1 MSVTGGSAGSSLD
14 FREQCWRQ
22 RVLPGFSQAHRCEHA
37 TGCSITTGC
46 EVFLILR
53 RKKRI
58 ATALRSS
65 TAAAFHGGFVGASK
79 RKWCLFSLLSL
90 TVLCSYNMW
99 KWSPW
104 KRLFIMGLSNK
115 RTHCLEHLLAL
126 RFWTQGRSL
135 VYCGTLLLLPSLLCR
150 HRGGAWAESM
160 PAGLSIPCTEIT
172 AFSFLHYYCSTSRFH
187 VKLLLH
193 LYNENGWVVS
203 SQCQRS
209 NPLKWSK
216 LTFGTPA
223 CIILTGLAWIMRPL

>member
-1 MSVTGGSAGSSLD
+1 MM
-14 FREQCWRQ
+14 
-22 RVLPGFSQAHRCEHA
+22 
-37 TGCSITTGC
+37 
-46 EVFLILR
+46 R
-53 RKKRI
+53 RKKKDNCC
-58 ATALRSS
+58 TEEQQCCCFSRS
-65 TAAAFHGGFVGASK
+65 V
-79 RKWCLFSLLSL
+79 FSLPSL
-90 TVLCSYNMW
+90 TVLCSYDVW

-115 RTHCLEHLLAL
+115 RTHCLEHLLAW
-126 RFWTQGRSL
+126 RFWTQRGSL
-135 VYCGTLLLLPSLLCR
+135 AYCGALLLLPSRLCW

-172 AFSFLHYYCSTSRFH
+172 AFSFLYHYCSTSRFL

-209 NPLKWSK
+209 NPLEWST

-223 CIILTGLAWIMRPL
+223 CIILTGLAWTMRPL